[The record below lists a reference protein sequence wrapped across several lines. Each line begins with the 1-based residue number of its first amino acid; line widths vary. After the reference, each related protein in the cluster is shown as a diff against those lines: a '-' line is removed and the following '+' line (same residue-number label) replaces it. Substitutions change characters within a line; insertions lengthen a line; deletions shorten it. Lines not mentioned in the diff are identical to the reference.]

1 MNWSDFLFGFVSG
14 AFACL
19 FMLSFAAWRTMRPL
33 LKAQQGNAK
42 KAWEK
47 GVG

>member
-1 MNWSDFLFGFVSG
+1 MNWSDFMFGFVSG
-14 AFACL
+14 AFTAL
-19 FMLSFAAWRTMRPL
+19 LTLSFTAWRAMRPL
-33 LKAQQGNAK
+33 IKAQQGNAK